1 MAWFRRSSGSLRR
14 RRPATRVVTNRRHVR
29 VRAIIGRVCTLGGFA
44 ALIGGLIYST
54 VGLSTQEMQS
64 ITVSYAALILG
75 YILISAGKNFWLRY
89 SLHPRP
95 DESLAINLKTMDVRT
110 VLFNYVSALPVDHL
124 IMTPTALAV
133 VETRPFIGD
142 IVVTGDKWRRKRGLF
157 GWLQILSEGPLGNPT
172 RDAERGV
179 VLVKKFLA
187 DRLDAAAAESIP
199 VIPVVIF
206 THPRVN
212 LEINEPTISVIH
224 ARDARNEIKRVTSAA
239 RMPPELVRR
248 VETLLLGESSID
260 GEPVTASA
268 AVDKRA
274 KRRKTSRTR

>member
-1 MAWFRRSSGSLRR
+1 M
-14 RRPATRVVTNRRHVR
+14 
-29 VRAIIGRVCTLGGFA
+29 CTLGGFA
-44 ALIGGLIYST
+44 ALIGGLVYST

-124 IMTPTALAV
+124 IMTPSALAV

-142 IVVTGDKWRRKRGLF
+142 IVVEGDKWKRKRGLF

-179 VLVKKFLA
+179 LLVKKFLA
-187 DRLDAAAAESIP
+187 ERLDPEAAELIP

-206 THPRVN
+206 THPRVH
-212 LEINEPTISVIH
+212 LEIKDPTIAVLH
-224 ARDARNEIKRVTSAA
+224 ARDARNEIKRVTSVT
-239 RMPPELVRR
+239 RMPPELIRR
-248 VETLLLGESSID
+248 VESLLLGESKVD

-274 KRRKTSRTR
+274 KRRKPTRTR